1 MGLVMHTGNIDVRA
15 TIERAE
21 KSLLHPFRRMDEIAV
36 QNHRRVLKSFRNHKL
51 TEELFAEHTGYGHDD
66 AGREAMDAIFAD
78 ALQADVA
85 LVRMHFV
92 SGTHAIACALFGNLG
107 HGDRLV
113 ALTGKPYD
121 TMLKVIGIP
130 DAEPGTIRG
139 HGVIY
144 EQCEGSLV
152 DLPAGQLDEAVAKLV
167 QAPCKVAY
175 IQKSRG
181 YSSERST
188 LSNEQIGRLTRA
200 VKSANKDCIV
210 IVDNCYGEFVEASEP
225 TAHGAD
231 LIAGSLIKNPGGG
244 LAICGGYIAGR
255 EDAVESAVN
264 RLTAPGIG
272 SHLGLTFNQNRLIF
286 QGLFLAPNVVAESVK
301 GAMLVA
307 ETLKELGVEVYPSS
321 DEPRYDIIQAIHFK
335 SESKLVNFC
344 RALQRCSPVNA
355 HVTPEPSVM
364 PGYPDPVIMAG
375 GTFIEGATIELS
387 ADGPIRPPY
396 TGFFQGGLTYL
407 HVKCVL
413 EDLLELSI
421 SGVFPFL

>member
-1 MGLVMHTGNIDVRA
+1 MKAANANLDVRA
-15 TIERAE
+15 TVAKAEESLADSFRA
-21 KSLLHPFRRMDEIAV
+21 MDETAV
-36 QNHRRVLKSFRNHKL
+36 VNHRRVLQSLQKHKL

-66 AGREAMDAIFAD
+66 AGRDAMDAMFAD
-78 ALQADVA
+78 ALQAESA

-92 SGTHAIACALFGNLG
+92 SGTHAIACALFGNLM
-107 HGDRLV
+107 HGERMV

-130 DAEPGTIRG
+130 ESEPGTIRG

-144 EQCEGSLV
+144 EQCDS
-152 DLPAGQLDEAVAKLV
+152 DLINLSGDELSAAVARHVK
-167 QAPCKVAY
+167 APCKVAY

-181 YSSERST
+181 YSSERRT
-188 LSNEQIGRLTRA
+188 LSNAEIGHLASA
-200 VKSANKDCIV
+200 VKKANPDCLV

-244 LAICGGYIAGR
+244 LAICGGYVAGK
-255 EDAVESAVN
+255 ENAVEGAVN

-286 QGLFLAPNVVAESVK
+286 QGLFMAPNVVAGAVK
-301 GAMLVA
+301 GAMLA
-307 ETLKELGVEVYPSS
+307 AKTLHDLGVQVYPAPE
-321 DEPRYDIIQAIHFK
+321 EPRYDIIQAIHFG
-335 SESKLVNFC
+335 SDTKLVNFC

-355 HVTPEPSVM
+355 HVTPEPSPM

-375 GTFIEGATIELS
+375 GSFIEGATIELS
-387 ADGPIRPPY
+387 ADGPLRAPY
-396 TGFFQGGLTYL
+396 TGFWQGGLSYL

-413 EDLLELSI
+413 EDLLELSL

>member
-1 MGLVMHTGNIDVRA
+1 MHSTEIDVRA
-15 TIERAE
+15 TVLRAE
-21 KSLLHPFRRMDEIAV
+21 KSLAKQFEMMDAIAE
-36 QNHRRVLKSFRNHKL
+36 QNHRRVLKSLQQHKL
-51 TEELFAEHTGYGHDD
+51 TEEHFAERTGYGHDD

-78 ALQADVA
+78 ALQAEAA
-85 LVRMHFV
+85 LVRLHFV
-92 SGTHAIACALFGNLG
+92 SGTHAIACALFGNLR
-107 HGDRLV
+107 HGDRMV

-121 TMLKVIGIP
+121 TMLKVIGISSP
-130 DAEPGTIRG
+130 EPGTLRG
-139 HGVIY
+139 QGVVY
-144 EQCEGSLV
+144 EQCDELF
-152 DLPAGQLDEAVAKLV
+152 DLPDGELRQKVAALV
-167 QAPCKVAY
+167 KAPCKVAY

-181 YSSERST
+181 YSSERQT
-188 LSNEQIGRLTRA
+188 LSNKEIGRFAAA
-200 VKSANKDCIV
+200 VKSANKDCLV

-255 EDAVESAVN
+255 AQAVEGAVN

-286 QGLFLAPNVVAESVK
+286 QGLFMAPNVVAESVK

-307 ETLKELGVEVYPSS
+307 QTLQELGTEVYPAP

-335 SESKLVNFC
+335 SESKLINFC

-355 HVTPEPSVM
+355 HVSPEPSAM
-364 PGYPDPVIMAG
+364 PGYPDPVVMAG
-375 GTFIEGATIELS
+375 GTFVEGATIELS
-387 ADGPIRPPY
+387 ADGPLRPPF
-396 TGFFQGGLTYL
+396 TGFFQGGLSYL

-413 EDLLELSI
+413 EDLLELSL

>member
-1 MGLVMHTGNIDVRA
+1 MPAANANIDVRDVVA
-15 TIERAE
+15 TAERA
-21 KSLLHPFRRMDEIAV
+21 LLEPFRVIDEIAV
-36 QNHRRVLKSFRNHKL
+36 ANHRRVLQSLQKHKL

-66 AGREAMDAIFAD
+66 AGRDAMDAIFAD
-78 ALQADVA
+78 ALLSEAA

-92 SGTHAIACALFGNLG
+92 SGTHAIACALFGNLL
-107 HGDRLV
+107 HGDRMV
-113 ALTGKPYD
+113 SLTGKPYD

-139 HGVIY
+139 QGIIY
-144 EQCEGSLV
+144 EQCDN
-152 DLPAGQLDEAVAKLV
+152 DLINLTGDELSAAVASHVK
-167 QAPCKVAY
+167 APCKVAY

-181 YSSERST
+181 YSSERRT
-188 LSNEQIGRLTRA
+188 LSNAEIGHLAKT
-200 VKSANKDCIV
+200 VKKANPNCLV

-244 LAICGGYIAGR
+244 LAICGGYVAGR
-255 EDAVESAVN
+255 ENAVEAAVN

-286 QGLFLAPNVVAESVK
+286 QGLFMAPNVVAGSVK

-307 ETLKELGVEVYPSS
+307 KTLHDLGVEVYPAPG
-321 DEPRYDIIQAIHFK
+321 EARYDIIQALHFG
-335 SESKLVNFC
+335 SETRLVNFC

-355 HVTPEPSVM
+355 HVTPEPSPM

-375 GTFIEGATIELS
+375 GSFIEGATIELS
-387 ADGPIRPPY
+387 ADGPLRPPY
-396 TGFFQGGLTYL
+396 TGFLQGGLSYL

-413 EDLLELSI
+413 EDLLDLSL